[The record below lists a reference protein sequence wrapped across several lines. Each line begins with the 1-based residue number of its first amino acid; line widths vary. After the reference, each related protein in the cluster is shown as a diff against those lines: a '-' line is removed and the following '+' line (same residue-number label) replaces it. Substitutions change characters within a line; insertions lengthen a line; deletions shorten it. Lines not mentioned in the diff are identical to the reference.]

1 VGPAVFAV
9 FTGNYQRRTVSQ
21 PQDSSI
27 VGGAASKKTAGRRDD
42 PELLGK
48 KNAET
53 PDASDAT

>member
-21 PQDSSI
+21 PRESSI
-27 VGGAASKKTAGRRDD
+27 AAAQRTKKQRKDGDTD
-42 PELLGK
+42 LLGE
-48 KNAET
+48 KNAEA

>member
-21 PQDSSI
+21 PQDYSI
-27 VGGAASKKTAGRRDD
+27 AGGATSKKTAGGRDD
-42 PELLGK
+42 PELPDE

-53 PDASDAT
+53 PDASDAI